1 MSGAEPVRGRR
12 SAAAL
17 AAILLACAAPA
28 QAQDSF
34 GGSFGNGGGAGG
46 SNGDAPPAG
55 GGGDFGGSFGDSGG
69 GGGGGAGG
77 ATGGDFGGSFGGGGD
92 GGGGAGQPPATN
104 GDDFGGS
111 FGDGGGGSLGDGG
124 GGGGSQDQFPDS
136 GGGGGGGSGGGQDVV
151 PPESDT
157 IQGEGGGPDNQT
169 GGTRIDPQILAF
181 ESRDF
186 GVPPS
191 NQLRNG
197 QFHAPTPLT
206 VPGATTLSTQQFV
219 TALEQQV
226 PMIAVDVLG
235 GDYSLPGAYMA
246 PAMSSPGSFQDRI
259 QQQTQ
264 QYLGQITGGDRRQ
277 PLVFYC
283 SDPMCWLS
291 YNASLRAVAAGYEN
305 VLWYRGGLQAW
316 QMSGLP
322 VEPSGF

>member
-1 MSGAEPVRGRR
+1 MSGAEPMRGRR

-34 GGSFGNGGGAGG
+34 GGSFGDGGGAGG

-55 GGGDFGGSFGDSGG
+55 G
-69 GGGGGAGG
+69 
-77 ATGGDFGGSFGGGGD
+77 GGDFGGSFGGGGD

-136 GGGGGGGSGGGQDVV
+136 GGGGGGGQDVV
-151 PPESDT
+151 PPDSDT
-157 IQGEGGGPDNQT
+157 IQGGGGGPDTQT

>member
-1 MSGAEPVRGRR
+1 MSGAEPMPGRR
-12 SAAAL
+12 IPAAL
-17 AAILLACAAPA
+17 AAALLACTAPV
-28 QAQDSF
+28 QAQD
-34 GGSFGNGGGAGG
+34 N
-46 SNGDAPPAG
+46 
-55 GGGDFGGSFGDSGG
+55 FGGSFGDGG
-69 GGGGGAGG
+69 GVA
-77 ATGGDFGGSFGGGGD
+77 GGGD
-92 GGGGAGQPPATN
+92 SGAPPSGSGG
-104 GDDFGGS
+104 DFGGS
-111 FGDGGGGSLGDGG
+111 FGDGGGGGGAPPSGTGGDDFGGSFGGGSGDGGDDSQPPATDGDDFGGSFGGG
-124 GGGGSQDQFPDS
+124 GGGGSQDQFPDDS
-136 GGGGGGGSGGGQDVV
+136 GGGGQDVV
-151 PPESDT
+151 TPEPDT
-157 IQGEGGGPDNQT
+157 IQGGGDDPDSHT

-206 VPGATTLSTQQFV
+206 VPGASTLSTQQFV
-219 TALEQQV
+219 TALEQQI
-226 PMIAVDVLG
+226 PLIAVDVLG
-235 GDYSLPGAYMA
+235 GDYGLPGAYMA

-259 QQQTQ
+259 QQQTRQ
-264 QYLGQITGGDRRQ
+264 FLGQVTGGDPRQ

-291 YNASLRAVAAGYEN
+291 YNAALRAVAAGYEN